1 MTTANNE
8 GDCWSWRWGKACT
21 WSGKINCQT
30 KPKVIGYIKNQLG
43 ACGRLREFEES
54 CFGHFLRFDGQAY
67 YSGRLLLALLGR
79 EVFLRDA
86 REKERRF
93 LIRGNNYKFGKVE
106 FCQIS
111 GLMFGG
117 SEFIPEDNESLP
129 AIDGI
134 YRRHYDGKS
143 VIGGDL
149 LRDFTNGHF
158 QNNPDDAL
166 KAAMIL
172 IVHFFLFAPDPRSAV
187 PLWLWTLVENSD
199 MFGKFPWGTF
209 SFQRLYHCL
218 DGISAPDEGCDVQ
231 LNIHGFLMP
240 FQIQCVPMCLTD
252 AERNAPYMANV
263 ELDLSL
269 GLQYIHHDSWKS
281 CCEPLGDASSS
292 SRHTLATKKRKLG
305 QPTNIHLKKL
315 AVESN
320 DEAEE
325 ETKRDPR
332 EPQNKPREPQKEP
345 VGMDKDLIK
354 QWVEEGVSNCMKE
367 LMPSIVEQTLRQV
380 VPIAIDRAFHESS
393 QAAFSTRGESSSPLN
408 PAVPTFGHGEEEK
421 KDEDEKEE
429 NENESKKE
437 EEEKEEKEEE
447 EKKDEEE
454 EEEKENGAKKEEDE
468 NEHEVFANEFMNVV
482 RI

>member
-1 MTTANNE
+1 MLFTQE
-8 GDCWSWRWGKACT
+8 RGDCWSWRWGKACP

-30 KPKVIGYIKNQLG
+30 KPKVIGYIKKQLG

-54 CFGHFLRFDGQAY
+54 CFGHLLRFDGQAY

-86 REKERRF
+86 REKERWFR
-93 LIRGNNYKFGKVE
+93 IRDNNYKFGKVE

-111 GLMFGG
+111 GLKFGG

-134 YRRHYDGKS
+134 YRRHYDEKS

-172 IVHFFLFAPDPRSAV
+172 IVHFFLFAPGPRSAV

-218 DGISAPDEGCDVQ
+218 DGISAPDNGCDIQ

-240 FQIQCVPMCLTD
+240 FQIWACEMMPDFVRGGGMVCIGNGLPRGTRWMCPKKNFVQLSDIDKVEIQCIPMCLTD

-263 ELDLSL
+263 ELNLSL

-281 CCEPLGDASSS
+281 CCKTLRDASSS

-305 QPTNIHLKKL
+305 QPTNRHSKKL
-315 AVESN
+315 AVEAN

-325 ETKRDPR
+325 EMEREPR
-332 EPQNKPREPQKEP
+332 EPQNEPREPQKEP
-345 VGMDKDLIK
+345 VGMNKDLIK

-367 LMPSIVEQTLRQV
+367 LMPSLVEQTLRQV
-380 VPIAIDRAFHESS
+380 VPIAIDRVFHEVFRRLDNYGISR
-393 QAAFSTRGESSSPLN
+393 AGDKTRGAESPSTPY
-408 PAVPTFGHGEEEK
+408 FGHGVT
-421 KDEDEKEE
+421 
-429 NENESKKE
+429 S
-437 EEEKEEKEEE
+437 
-447 EKKDEEE
+447 
-454 EEEKENGAKKEEDE
+454 
-468 NEHEVFANEFMNVV
+468 
-482 RI
+482 